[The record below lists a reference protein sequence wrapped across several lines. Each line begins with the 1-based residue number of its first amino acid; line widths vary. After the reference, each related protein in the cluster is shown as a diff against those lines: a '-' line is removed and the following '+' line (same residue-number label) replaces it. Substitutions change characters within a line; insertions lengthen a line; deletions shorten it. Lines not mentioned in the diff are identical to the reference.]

1 MPSLPWCS
9 DRVSVFMECIFWSGD
24 DLKGK
29 RQMGLQNETGLSKE
43 ISLRDHAG
51 RSHVGFCI
59 AFGGGCVGKDLC
71 KEVILQLRPGGR
83 RGAF

>member
-1 MPSLPWCS
+1 
-9 DRVSVFMECIFWSGD
+9 MECIFWSGD